1 MPHLSPTL
9 RPSELPQAGEQGPC
23 DLHRVGTVACNL
35 SYVTGADG
43 THHVVCQGE
52 QRFRIVEYL
61 RGYPFLVARIERVEE
76 PQTGGPEVE
85 ARMLHLKQRSE
96 ERRVGK
102 ECVSTCRSRWS
113 P

>member
-1 MPHLSPTL
+1 MVRFPGSVLPVVGGRKRSVAAAQEAARTE
-9 RPSELPQAGEQGPC
+9 RPVGLLLQRDPQAEEPGPV
-23 DLHRVGTVACNL
+23 DLHRVGTVAGIL
-35 SYVTGADG
+35 RYVTGADG

-61 RGYPFLVARIERVEE
+61 R
-76 PQTGGPEVE
+76 
-85 ARMLHLKQRSE
+85 SE

-113 P
+113 PYH